1 MSSRGMSSRG
11 VSGSG
16 KSGRSVA
23 WGGLAWRLSPLLVLA
38 AAGAAI
44 FAFHLD
50 GYLTFEALKTHREAL
65 VGFVAA
71 HAVLAVALF
80 ILLYA
85 AATAVSLPGGAL
97 LSVAGGFLFG
107 PWLGTVCAVV
117 GATMGAS
124 AVFLIARSA
133 LGDSLRHGLEGRA
146 GPALTAMEQGFR
158 ENALSY
164 LLMLRL
170 IPLFPF
176 FVVNLVPAFLG
187 MPFGS
192 YVLGTFI
199 GIIPGAFV
207 FVFAGAGL
215 GSVFDKAEAFSPASA
230 VTPEVLVA
238 LTGLGLLSLLPVAY
252 KKLKAR
258 RA

>member
-1 MSSRGMSSRG
+1 MSSGDMAGQIGTRG
-11 VSGSG
+11 
-16 KSGRSVA
+16 
-23 WGGLAWRLSPLLVLA
+23 RLLRRLLPLLLLA
-38 AAGAAI
+38 VAGAAV
-44 FAFHLD
+44 FAFDVD
-50 GYLTFEALKTHREAL
+50 GYLSFEALKTHRDAL
-65 VGFVAA
+65 ALFVAT
-71 HAVLAVALF
+71 HAFLAALLF
-80 ILLYA
+80 ILIYA
-85 AATAVSLPGGAL
+85 AATALSLPGAAL

-107 PWLGTVCAVV
+107 PWLGTVTVVV
-117 GATMGAS
+117 GATIGAT
-124 AVFLIARSA
+124 AVFLIARTA

-146 GPALTAMEQGFR
+146 GPALEAMEQGFR
-158 ENALSY
+158 ENALNY

-187 MPFGS
+187 MPLGS
-192 YVLGTFI
+192 YVLGTFV

-215 GSVFDKAEAFSPASA
+215 GSVFDSSQSFSPSS
-230 VTPEVLVA
+230 VITPEVLIA

-252 KKLKAR
+252 RKLRAR

>member
-1 MSSRGMSSRG
+1 MSSRG

-16 KSGRSVA
+16 KSGRSLA

-50 GYLTFEALKTHREAL
+50 GYLTFEALKTHRESL

-107 PWLGTVCAVV
+107 PWLGIVYAVV

-187 MPFGS
+187 MKLLP
-192 YVLGTFI
+192 YVAATFI
-199 GIIPGAFV
+199 GIIPGSFV
-207 FVFAGAGL
+207 FTYAGVGL
-215 GSVFDKAEAFSPASA
+215 GSVFDRGEDFSVSS
-230 VTPEVLVA
+230 VLTPEIIAALV
-238 LTGLGLLSLLPVAY
+238 GLALLSLLPVLY
-252 KKLKAR
+252 KRFKGGRKV
-258 RA
+258 

>member
-1 MSSRGMSSRG
+1 MSSGEMT
-11 VSGSG
+11 
-16 KSGRSVA
+16 GRV
-23 WGGLAWRLSPLLVLA
+23 GTLRDLARRLLPLLILA
-38 AAGAAI
+38 AVGAAI
-44 FAFHLD
+44 FAFDLD
-50 GYLTFEALKTHREAL
+50 SYLSFETLKTHRDLLIRFVVEQAL
-65 VGFVAA
+65 
-71 HAVLAVALF
+71 LAVALF
-80 ILLYA
+80 ILVYA
-85 AATAVSLPGGAL
+85 AATAISLPGAAL
-97 LSVAGGFLFG
+97 LSVSGGFLFG
-107 PWLGTVCAVV
+107 PWLGTVYVV
-117 GATMGAS
+117 IGATIGAT
-124 AVFLIARSA
+124 AVFLIARTA

-146 GPALTAMEQGFR
+146 GPTLKAMEQGFR

-187 MPFGS
+187 MPLRS
-192 YVLGTFI
+192 YVIGTFI

-215 GSVFDKAEAFSPASA
+215 GSLFDSSEAFSLAA
-230 VTPEVLVA
+230 VVTPEILIA
-238 LTGLGLLSLLPVAY
+238 LTGLGLLALLPVAY